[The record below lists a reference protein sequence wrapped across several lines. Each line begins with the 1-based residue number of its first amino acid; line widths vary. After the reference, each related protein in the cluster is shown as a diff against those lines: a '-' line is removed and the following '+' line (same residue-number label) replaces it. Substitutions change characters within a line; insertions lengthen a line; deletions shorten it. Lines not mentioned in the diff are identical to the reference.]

1 MELLITF
8 FIAIGLISSD
18 NKNISQ
24 SEVLSIQQQ
33 YHEKL
38 TAQYGEKYTSI
49 IVGTNE
55 NERD

>member
-38 TAQYGEKYTSI
+38 AAQYGEKYTSI
-49 IVGTNE
+49 IVGTDE
-55 NERD
+55 SERD